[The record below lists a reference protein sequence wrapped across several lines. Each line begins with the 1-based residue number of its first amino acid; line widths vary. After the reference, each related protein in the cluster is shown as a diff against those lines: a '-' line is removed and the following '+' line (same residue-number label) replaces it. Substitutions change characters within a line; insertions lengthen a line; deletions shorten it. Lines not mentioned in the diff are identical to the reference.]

1 MAEAEDRPK
10 SLPTRADFDP
20 FNGCLDAISA
30 WEHFGGLSIDDAY
43 EQFCDN
49 PLYYQEDFMFM
60 GGVAFAYYFPVIE
73 RYILES
79 QVDPEEDDDEVD
91 EIWIL
96 AHCIKGQFDVESEAP
111 KVNHLRPRI
120 LDLISHVRENLAR
133 YCIDEERQKEIDGAW
148 QEAETEIRS
157 STKRRGGRRSR
168 AERRSK
174 KRWPL

>member
-73 RYILES
+73 RYIVES
-79 QVDPEEDDDEVD
+79 QVDPEQHDDVD
-91 EIWIL
+91 EIWVL
-96 AHCIKGQFDVESEAP
+96 AHCIEAQFDVESSAR
-111 KVNHLRPRI
+111 KIDHLRPRI
-120 LDLISHVRENLAR
+120 LDLVSHVRQNLDR
-133 YCIDEERQKEIDGAW
+133 YCIDEKRREEVDDAW
-148 QEAETEIRS
+148 QELESTIRA
-157 STKRRGGRRSR
+157 TANHRS
-168 AERRSK
+168 
-174 KRWPL
+174 